1 MKVGIAQISLEQGKP
16 KENYN
21 KVDKIVENVMQQQV
35 KPEVIVLPESWTAG
49 GDFEKERFNEL
60 VPC

>member
-1 MKVGIAQISLEQGKP
+1 MFTRSKLKEVNHMKVGIAQISLEQGKP

-35 KPEVIVLPESWTAG
+35 KPEVIVLPE
-49 GDFEKERFNEL
+49 L
-60 VPC
+60 

>member
-35 KPEVIVLPESWTAG
+35 KPEVIVLPE
-49 GDFEKERFNEL
+49 L
-60 VPC
+60 